1 MRNILDIYYGNFL
14 PPINSVSPDSE
25 YEQLLSKLQSLDSEF
40 TSGLTPEQ
48 REQYR
53 RITNIHGQMNGLIV
67 ADNYIQGFRDGA
79 AILLDVMYG
88 RNENMV

>member
-1 MRNILDIYYGNFL
+1 MRNIQDIFYGNFL

-53 RITNIHGQMNGLIV
+53 RITNIHGQMNGLVV

-79 AILLDVMYG
+79 AILLDVMFG
-88 RNENMV
+88 NNENFR